1 MNTPICDFVRQYAEK
16 NSIRFHMPG
25 HKGKSGPRSFGADG
39 VLPLDITEIAGADVL
54 YAPES
59 IIRES
64 EETASSLFG
73 SGKTLYSAE
82 GSSLCIRA
90 MLTLAVMHAKLRG
103 RRAKIAAGRNAHR
116 VFLEGCA
123 LLDLDVEWLG
133 TGDELLRAGID
144 CEELETMFAEEE
156 RAPTAVY
163 ITSPDYL
170 GNRTELSRLAELCH
184 RHDALLLVDNA
195 HGAYLKFLE
204 RSEHPLDCG
213 ADLCCD
219 SAHKTLPVLTGGAY
233 LHASR
238 TCPEELLMMA
248 GRAMA
253 LYASTSPSWLILQS
267 LDAANALLSGE
278 YPDRIRETAERLHC
292 VKQRL
297 REQGWEQ
304 AGDEPLKLT
313 LCPKSRG
320 YTGTELAGILQEK
333 NIFCEFSDPDYL
345 VLMVTPEN
353 TREEL
358 DRLLAEL
365 AQLPQRMPIGTRPP
379 RTERPIPVLR
389 PHEVLFR
396 PFERIRAEESEGRIL
411 ASPGVSCPP
420 AVPIVIC
427 GERIDSRALE
437 LFRYYGIESCD
448 VVKEQ
453 VPGANDTT
461 DGSTAS

>member
-16 NSIRFHMPG
+16 NPIRFHMPG
-25 HKGKSGPRSFGADG
+25 HKGKCGTRSFGADG
-39 VLPLDITEIAGADVL
+39 IFPLDLTEIEGADVL

-64 EETASSLFG
+64 EENASGLFG
-73 SGKTLYSAE
+73 SRKTLYSTE

-90 MLTLAVMHAKLRG
+90 MLYLAVMHAKIRG
-103 RRAKIAAGRNAHR
+103 CRPRIAAGRNAHR
-116 VFLEGCA
+116 VFLEESA
-123 LLDLDVEWLG
+123 LLDLDIEWLG

-144 CEELETMFAEEE
+144 CKELEAMFSDASS
-156 RAPTAVY
+156 APTAVY
-163 ITSPDYL
+163 VTSPDYL
-170 GNRTELSRLAELCH
+170 GNRTELSGLAELCH

-204 RSEHPLDCG
+204 GAEHPLDCG

-238 TCPEELLMMA
+238 TCPEELLPMA
-248 GRAMA
+248 ERAMA
-253 LYASTSPSWLILQS
+253 LHASTSPSWLILQS
-267 LDAANALLSGE
+267 LDAVNMLLAGE
-278 YPDRIRETAERLHC
+278 YPGRIRETAERLYR
-292 VKQRL
+292 VKLRL

-304 AGDEPLKLT
+304 TGNEPLKLT

-320 YTGTELAGILQEK
+320 YTGTELAGILQKK

-345 VLMVTPEN
+345 VLMMTPEN

-358 DRLLAEL
+358 GCLTAEL
-365 AQLPQRMPIGTRPP
+365 ARLPQRSPINTKVP
-379 RTERPIPVLR
+379 RTGRPIPVLR

-396 PFERIRAEESEGRIL
+396 PFERIRTEESVGRIL

-437 LFRYYGIESCD
+437 LFRYYGINYCD
-448 VVKEQ
+448 VVK
-453 VPGANDTT
+453 
-461 DGSTAS
+461 

>member
-16 NSIRFHMPG
+16 NPIRFHMPG
-25 HKGKSGPRSFGADG
+25 HKGKCGTRSFGADG
-39 VLPLDITEIAGADVL
+39 IFPLDLTEIEGADVL

-64 EETASSLFG
+64 EENASGLFG
-73 SGKTLYSAE
+73 SRKTLYSTE

-90 MLTLAVMHAKLRG
+90 MLYLAVMHAKIRG
-103 RRAKIAAGRNAHR
+103 RRPKIAAGRNAHR
-116 VFLEGCA
+116 VFLEESA
-123 LLDLDVEWLG
+123 LLDLDIEWLG

-144 CEELETMFAEEE
+144 CKELEAMFSDASS
-156 RAPTAVY
+156 APTAVY
-163 ITSPDYL
+163 VTSPDYL
-170 GNRTELSRLAELCH
+170 GNRTELSGLAELCH

-204 RSEHPLDCG
+204 GAEHPLDCG
-213 ADLCCD
+213 ADICCD

-238 TCPEELLMMA
+238 TCPEELLPMA
-248 GRAMA
+248 ERAMA
-253 LYASTSPSWLILQS
+253 LHASTSPSWLILQS
-267 LDAANALLSGE
+267 LDVVNMLLAGE
-278 YPDRIRETAERLHC
+278 YPGRIRETAERLYR
-292 VKQRL
+292 VKLRL

-304 AGDEPLKLT
+304 AGNEPLKLT
-313 LCPKSRG
+313 LCPKNRG
-320 YTGTELAGILQEK
+320 YTGTEFAGILQKK
-333 NIFCEFSDPDYL
+333 NFFCEFSDPDYL

-353 TREEL
+353 THEEL
-358 DRLLAEL
+358 DCLTAEL
-365 AQLPQRMPIGTRPP
+365 ARLPQRSPINTKVP
-379 RTERPIPVLR
+379 RTGRPIPVLR

-396 PFERIRAEESEGRIL
+396 PFERIRTEESEGRIL

-437 LFRYYGIESCD
+437 LFRYYRINYCD
-448 VVKEQ
+448 VVK
-453 VPGANDTT
+453 
-461 DGSTAS
+461 

>member
-16 NSIRFHMPG
+16 NPIRFHMPG
-25 HKGKSGPRSFGADG
+25 HKGKCANRSFGSDG
-39 VLPLDITEIAGADVL
+39 IFPLDLTEIAGADVL

-64 EETASSLFG
+64 EENASSLFG
-73 SGKTLYSAE
+73 SGKTLYSTE

-90 MLTLAVMHAKLRG
+90 MLYLAVMHAKLRG
-103 RRAKIAAGRNAHR
+103 RRPRIAAGRNAHR
-116 VFLEGCA
+116 VFLEGTA

-133 TGDELLRAGID
+133 TGDELLRAGIG
-144 CEELETMFAEEE
+144 CEELEAMFSEYSG
-156 RAPTAVY
+156 APTAVY
-163 ITSPDYL
+163 VTSPDYL

-184 RHDALLLVDNA
+184 RRDALLLVDNA

-238 TCPEELLMMA
+238 TCPEELLPMTE
-248 GRAMA
+248 RAMA

-267 LDAANALLSGE
+267 LDAANALLSGK
-278 YPDRIRETAERLHC
+278 YPDRIRETAERLHH
-292 VKQRL
+292 VKQLL

-320 YTGTELAGILQEK
+320 YTGTELAEILQER

-345 VLMVTPEN
+345 VLMMTPEN
-353 TREEL
+353 TSEEL
-358 DRLLAEL
+358 NRLIAEL
-365 AQLPQRMPIGTRPP
+365 AQLPKRTPINTQAP
-379 RTERPIPVLR
+379 RTSRPIPAMR

-396 PFERIRAEESEGRIL
+396 PFERIRAEESVGRIL

-448 VVKEQ
+448 VMKEKT
-453 VPGANDTT
+453 PGTDDTPNE
-461 DGSTAS
+461 

>member
-1 MNTPICDFVRQYAEK
+1 MNTPVCDFVRQYAEK
-16 NSIRFHMPG
+16 NPIRFHMPG
-25 HKGKSGPRSFGADG
+25 HKGKCGNRSFSADG
-39 VLPLDITEIAGADVL
+39 ILPLDITEIAGADVL

-64 EETASSLFG
+64 EENASSLFG
-73 SGKTLYSAE
+73 SGKTLYSTE

-90 MLTLAVMHAKLRG
+90 MLYLAVMHAKLRG

-123 LLDLDVEWLG
+123 LLDLDVAWLG
-133 TGDELLRAGID
+133 TGDELLRAGVG
-144 CEELETMFAEEE
+144 CEELEAMFAEEAS
-156 RAPTAVY
+156 APTAVY
-163 ITSPDYL
+163 VTSPDYL

-184 RHDALLLVDNA
+184 RHNVLLLVDNA

-238 TCPEELLMMA
+238 TCPEELLPMA
-248 GRAMA
+248 ERAMA

-267 LDAANALLSGE
+267 LDAANALLAGE
-278 YPDRIRETAERLHC
+278 YPVRIRETADRLRC

-304 AGDEPLKLT
+304 TGDEPLKLT

-320 YTGTELAGILQEK
+320 YTGAELAGILEEK

-353 TREEL
+353 TLEEL
-358 DRLLAEL
+358 EHLTAVLAGLL
-365 AQLPQRMPIGTRPP
+365 QRRPIDTRPP
-379 RTERPIPVLR
+379 RTGSPVPVLR

-396 PFERIRAEESEGRIL
+396 PFERIRTEESVGRIL

-437 LFRYYGIESCD
+437 LFRYYGIESCA

-453 VPGANDTT
+453 APGANDTAN
-461 DGSTAS
+461 G

>member
-16 NSIRFHMPG
+16 NPIRFHMPG
-25 HKGKSGPRSFGADG
+25 HKGKCGTRSFGADG
-39 VLPLDITEIAGADVL
+39 IFPLDLTEIEGADVL

-64 EETASSLFG
+64 EENASGLFG
-73 SGKTLYSAE
+73 SRKTLYSTE

-90 MLTLAVMHAKLRG
+90 MLYLAVMHAKIRG
-103 RRAKIAAGRNAHR
+103 RRPKIAAGRNAHR
-116 VFLEGCA
+116 VFLEESA
-123 LLDLDVEWLG
+123 LLDLDIEWLG

-144 CEELETMFAEEE
+144 CKELEAMFSDASS
-156 RAPTAVY
+156 APTAVY
-163 ITSPDYL
+163 VTSPDYL
-170 GNRTELSRLAELCH
+170 GNRTELSGLAELCH

-204 RSEHPLDCG
+204 GAEHPLDCG

-238 TCPEELLMMA
+238 TCPEELLPMTE
-248 GRAMA
+248 RAMA

-267 LDAANALLSGE
+267 LDAMNALLARE
-278 YPDRIRETAERLHC
+278 YPVRIREMAERLRC

-320 YTGTELAGILQEK
+320 YTGTELAGILQEN
-333 NIFCEFSDPDYL
+333 NIFCEYSDPDYL

-358 DRLLAEL
+358 EHLKTVLV
-365 AQLPQRMPIGTRPP
+365 QLPKRMPIDARPP
-379 RTERPIPVLR
+379 RTGHPIPVLR
-389 PHEVLFR
+389 PYEVLFR
-396 PFERIRAEESEGRIL
+396 PFERIRTEESVGRIL

-427 GERIDSRALE
+427 GERIDSCALE

-453 VPGANDTT
+453 ASGA
-461 DGSTAS
+461 

>member
-16 NSIRFHMPG
+16 NPIRFHMPG
-25 HKGKSGPRSFGADG
+25 HKGKCGTRSFGADG
-39 VLPLDITEIAGADVL
+39 IFPLDLTEIEGADVL

-64 EETASSLFG
+64 EENASGLFG
-73 SGKTLYSAE
+73 SRKTLYSTE

-90 MLTLAVMHAKLRG
+90 MLYLAVMHAKIRG
-103 RRAKIAAGRNAHR
+103 RRPKIAAGRNAHR
-116 VFLEGCA
+116 VFLEESA
-123 LLDLDVEWLG
+123 LLDLDIEWLG
-133 TGDELLRAGID
+133 TGDELLRAGIG
-144 CEELETMFAEEE
+144 CEELEAMFSDATS
-156 RAPTAVY
+156 APTAVY
-163 ITSPDYL
+163 VTSPDYL
-170 GNRTELSRLAELCH
+170 GNRTELSGLAELCH

-204 RSEHPLDCG
+204 GAEHPLDCG

-238 TCPEELLMMA
+238 TCPEELLPMA
-248 GRAMA
+248 ERAMA
-253 LYASTSPSWLILQS
+253 LHASTSPSWLILQS
-267 LDAANALLSGE
+267 LDAVNTLLAGE
-278 YPDRIRETAERLHC
+278 YPGRTHETAERLYR

-304 AGDEPLKLT
+304 TGNEPLKLT

-320 YTGTELAGILQEK
+320 YTGTELAGILQKK

-345 VLMVTPEN
+345 VLMMTPEN

-358 DRLLAEL
+358 ACLTAEL
-365 AQLPQRMPIGTRPP
+365 ARLPQRSPINTQVP
-379 RTERPIPVLR
+379 RTGRPIPVLR

-396 PFERIRAEESEGRIL
+396 PFERIRTEESVGRIL

-437 LFRYYGIESCD
+437 LFRYYGINYCD
-448 VVKEQ
+448 VVK
-453 VPGANDTT
+453 
-461 DGSTAS
+461 

>member
-16 NSIRFHMPG
+16 NPIRFHMPG
-25 HKGKSGPRSFGADG
+25 HKGKCGNRSFSADG
-39 VLPLDITEIAGADVL
+39 ILPLDITEIAGADVL

-73 SGKTLYSAE
+73 SGKTLYSTE

-90 MLTLAVMHAKLRG
+90 MLYLAVMHAKLRG

-123 LLDLDVEWLG
+123 LLDLDVAWLG
-133 TGDELLRAGID
+133 TGDELLRAGVG
-144 CEELETMFAEEE
+144 CEELEAMFSEDSG
-156 RAPTAVY
+156 APTAVY
-163 ITSPDYL
+163 VTSPDYL

-184 RHDALLLVDNA
+184 RRGALLLVDNA

-238 TCPEELLMMA
+238 TCPEELLPMA
-248 GRAMA
+248 ERAMA

-267 LDAANALLSGE
+267 LDAANALLAGE
-278 YPDRIRETAERLHC
+278 YPVRIRETADRLRC

-304 AGDEPLKLT
+304 TGDEPLKLT

-320 YTGTELAGILQEK
+320 YTGAELAGILEEK

-353 TREEL
+353 TLEEL
-358 DRLLAEL
+358 EHLTAVLAGLL
-365 AQLPQRMPIGTRPP
+365 QRRPIDTRPP
-379 RTERPIPVLR
+379 RTGSPVPVLR

-396 PFERIRAEESEGRIL
+396 PFERIRTEESVGRIL

-437 LFRYYGIESCD
+437 LFRYYGIESCA

>member
-16 NSIRFHMPG
+16 NPIRFHMPG
-25 HKGKSGPRSFGADG
+25 HKGKCGTRSFGADG
-39 VLPLDITEIAGADVL
+39 IFPLDLTEIEGADVL

-64 EETASSLFG
+64 EENASGLFG
-73 SGKTLYSAE
+73 SRKTLYSTE

-90 MLTLAVMHAKLRG
+90 MLYLAVMHAKIRG
-103 RRAKIAAGRNAHR
+103 RRPKIAAGRNAHR
-116 VFLEGCA
+116 VFLEESA
-123 LLDLDVEWLG
+123 LLDLDIEWLG

-144 CEELETMFAEEE
+144 CKELEAMFSDASS
-156 RAPTAVY
+156 APTAVY
-163 ITSPDYL
+163 VTSPDYL
-170 GNRTELSRLAELCH
+170 GNRTELSGLAELCH

-204 RSEHPLDCG
+204 GAEHPLDCG

-238 TCPEELLMMA
+238 TCPEELLPMTE
-248 GRAMA
+248 RAMA
-253 LYASTSPSWLILQS
+253 LHASTSPSWLILQS
-267 LDAANALLSGE
+267 LDAANALLAGA
-278 YPDRIRETAERLHC
+278 YPGQIRETAERLRS

-353 TREEL
+353 THEEL
-358 DRLLAEL
+358 ACLTAEL
-365 AQLPQRMPIGTRPP
+365 ARLPQRSPINTQVP
-379 RTERPIPVLR
+379 RTGRPIPVLR

-396 PFERIRAEESEGRIL
+396 PFERIRTEESVGRIL

-427 GERIDSRALE
+427 GERIDNQALE
-437 LFRYYGIESCD
+437 LFRYYGINYCD
-448 VVKEQ
+448 VVK
-453 VPGANDTT
+453 
-461 DGSTAS
+461 